1 LLHNFKHI
9 QNTYPLKKNLFGY
22 QHLMWGALSI
32 TFHVMTLAQSPALP
46 DRSITPGAVDPAVT
60 PHNIQ
65 STVCVR
71 GYTDKVRPDKKYT
84 NRLKHEQI
92 KQYRYADRDPR
103 HYELDHL
110 IPLNIGG
117 NPSDPKNL
125 WPQSREGEWS
135 AEQKNDL
142 EFVVYKMVCLG
153 EISLHEAQNRIA
165 QDWIEAYRA
174 WVPTH
179 QHLLPHKRRTQD

>member
-1 LLHNFKHI
+1 M
-9 QNTYPLKKNLFGY
+9 KKNPPNY
-22 QHLMWGALSI
+22 QQIVCVAVLMATHALA
-32 TFHVMTLAQSPALP
+32 VAQPNALP
-46 DRSITPGAVDPAVT
+46 DRALTPGAIDTAVT
-60 PHNIQ
+60 QNNIQ

-84 NRLKHEQI
+84 NRLKHEQLQ
-92 KQYRYADRDPR
+92 QYRYADRDVKN
-103 HYELDHL
+103 YELDHL

-125 WPQSREGEWS
+125 WPQSRHGEWS

-142 EFVVYKMVCLG
+142 EFVVYKMVCQG
-153 EISLHEAQNRIA
+153 EISLHEAQQRMA
-165 QDWIEAYRA
+165 KDWIEAYQA

-179 QHLLPHKRRTQD
+179 QHLLPHKRRTND

>member
-1 LLHNFKHI
+1 MKITLPN
-9 QNTYPLKKNLFGY
+9 Y
-22 QHLMWGALSI
+22 QQLVCAVVFMAIHSLAG
-32 TFHVMTLAQSPALP
+32 AQSHALP
-46 DRSITPGAVDPAVT
+46 DRALTPGAIDPAVT
-60 PHNIQ
+60 QNNIQ

-92 KQYRYADRDPR
+92 QQYRYADRDVR
-103 HYELDHL
+103 NYELDHL

-125 WPQSREGEWS
+125 WPQSRQGEWS

-142 EFVVYKMVCLG
+142 EFVVYKMVCHG
-153 EISLHEAQNRIA
+153 EISLHEAQQRMA
-165 QDWIEAYRA
+165 KDWIEAYQA

-179 QHLLPHKRRTQD
+179 QHLLPHKRRTDD

>member
-1 LLHNFKHI
+1 M
-9 QNTYPLKKNLFGY
+9 KNNLPNHQQIVCAAVFVVM
-22 QHLMWGALSI
+22 HALA
-32 TFHVMTLAQSPALP
+32 VAQPYALP
-46 DRSITPGAVDPAVT
+46 DRALTPGAIDPAVT
-60 PHNIQ
+60 QNNIQ

-92 KQYRYADRDPR
+92 EQYRLTDRNVR
-103 HYELDHL
+103 NYELDHL

-125 WPQSREGEWS
+125 WPQSRQGEWS

-142 EFVVYKMVCLG
+142 EFVVYKMVCHG
-153 EISLHEAQNRIA
+153 EISLHEAQQRMA
-165 QDWIEAYRA
+165 KDWIEAYQA

-179 QHLLPHKRRTQD
+179 QHLLPHKRRTDD